1 MFDFLRNLTKS
12 AEEKRQET
20 VAAYLDG
27 ALNGRERQRFEQEMA
42 QDGALRVHV
51 QQLLLIKQS
60 LRQLPQRSVP
70 RNFVL
75 DPAKYGRPARQPW
88 VQAYPILRTATAM
101 AAFFF
106 IFAVVA
112 GLFTSFGAGDMAT
125 FAPAADVAQVEVAS
139 EESRVEAE
147 TEQMEVTTLEFDAEA
162 GDSADEF
169 ITSDTAAAVEE
180 ASDEAVMEAAEPAP
194 QQEAPPAL
202 VETAV
207 PLTIDSVKEDDLE
220 NGTAPVPEATLSAL
234 ATPLPDRDL
243 AHAELAEVADGGSDT
258 ESAETTAVL
267 PETAVRQTPVASPI
281 PPLLWLQLGLGGLL
295 FLLVGLTLYARR
307 QR

>member
-27 ALNGRERQRFEQEMA
+27 ALNGREQQRFEQEMA
-42 QDGALRVHV
+42 QDVALRVHV
-51 QQLLLIKQS
+51 EQLLLIKQS

-70 RNFVL
+70 RNFIL
-75 DPAKYGRPARQPW
+75 DPAKHGRPARQPL

-112 GLFTSFGAGDMAT
+112 GLFTSFGAGEMAP
-125 FAPAADVAQVEVAS
+125 FAPAADVAQVEVVS

-147 TEQMEVTTLEFDAEA
+147 MEQMEVTTLEFDAEA

-180 ASDEAVMEAAEPAP
+180 ASDEAAMEAAEPAS

-207 PLTIDSVKEDDLE
+207 PLTIDSVKEDDAE
-220 NGTAPVPEATLSAL
+220 NGTAPVPEGTLSTL

-243 AHAELAEVADGGSDT
+243 TNAELAEAVDGGRDT
-258 ESAETTAVL
+258 ESVETTAVL
-267 PETAVRQTPVASPI
+267 PEETMGETRAARPMN
-281 PPLLWLQLGLGGLL
+281 PLLWLQIGLGALL
-295 FLLVGLTLYARR
+295 LLLVGLTVYARR